1 MLGGGNPVSGSN
13 PTGVGT
19 SINYVGE
26 HAYAYSGTVASDNND
41 TVMLK
46 FATGNLYIMAK
57 IQFFELTI
65 SNDNIEH
72 AVEINGEKI
81 LRVLSSQTVGTS
93 EPDSYIPI
101 LFPPNSDVRLLA
113 KNAQGSGDL
122 DSAVTLVGRVY
133 A

>member
-1 MLGGGNPVSGSN
+1 MLGGGNPVGGSN
-13 PTGVGT
+13 PAGIGT

-26 HAYAYSGTVASDNND
+26 HAYAYSGTIVSDNND

-46 FATGNLYIMAK
+46 FSTGSLYIVAK
-57 IQFFELTI
+57 IQFFQLTI

-81 LRVLSSQTVGTS
+81 LRVLSSQTVSPS

-101 LFPPNSDVRLLA
+101 LIPPNSDVRFLA
-113 KNAQGSGDL
+113 KNAQGTGDL